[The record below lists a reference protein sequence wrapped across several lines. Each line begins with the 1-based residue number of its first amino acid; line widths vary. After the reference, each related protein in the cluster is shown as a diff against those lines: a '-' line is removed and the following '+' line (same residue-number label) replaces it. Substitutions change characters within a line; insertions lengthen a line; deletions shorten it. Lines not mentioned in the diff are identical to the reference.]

1 MTTIAIDDSQRRAAR
16 IAGLWY
22 LITFAIVVYANF
34 AIHERLI
41 VAGDAAKTGQ
51 NILAHE
57 TLFRVGIMCD
67 LVYCI
72 GMLIVLAAL
81 YVIQKPV
88 SEGLTLI
95 ATLWKLAYVLTWFVM
110 TLELFDALRLFHG
123 AGYLRVFDTPHLQ
136 ALAKISLSGRFDRYY
151 GGLLFYALSGTVSSY
166 LWLKS
171 RYIPKALAVFGV
183 AAFAWCA
190 FCAFAFLLV
199 PDFSKFVNLWFFDT
213 AMGLFELALGFW
225 LLIKG
230 LPERV

>member
-1 MTTIAIDDSQRRAAR
+1 MTVTTIDVSQRRAAR

-34 AIHERLI
+34 AIHDRLN

-57 TLFRVGIMCD
+57 TLFRAGVMCD

-72 GMLIVLAAL
+72 GLVIILAAL
-81 YVIQKPV
+81 WVIQKPV
-88 SEGLTLI
+88 SEGLTLV
-95 ATLWKLAYVLTWFVM
+95 ATLWKLAYALAWFVM
-110 TLELFDALRLFHG
+110 TLQLFDALRLLHG
-123 AGYLRVFDTPHLQ
+123 AEYLRVFDTAHLQ
-136 ALAKISLSGRFDRYY
+136 ALAKLSLSGRFDRYY
-151 GGLLFYALSGTVSSY
+151 GGLLFYALGGTVSSY

-171 RYIPKALAVFGV
+171 RYIPKTLAVFGI
-183 AAFAWCA
+183 ASFAWCA

-199 PDFSKFVNLWFFDT
+199 PDFSKVVNLWFFDT

-225 LLIKG
+225 LLFKG